1 MKVIR
6 SRRRGCA
13 RSSRRARSWTER
25 LMNETSETC
34 APASSGDSP
43 STTSSPASADG
54 ASPSGSPSGQT
65 TARCGPA
72 VVRANLSARQARAR
86 GWLTSGTCGLTGTGS
101 SSSADLGS
109 SLVSRLKRRLDTA
122 GSILFTLTW
131 KVVATPAGRSVCLL
145 RASGRSTSERGSG
158 SWPSGW
164 RSPDHS
170 SRGGD
175 YQDPLKVFQRI
186 AQGHQINLADQAVV
200 ANWPTPD
207 AALMNDA
214 ADPILHQQ
222 RRDRLKAKWH
232 NGNGAGLPLG
242 QAAHLAAWPSP
253 MTGSPKTAE
262 YNAAGD
268 TCNGRKTRL
277 LVSWATPLKADGR
290 GSAGRGKQELPNQA
304 RMTAWATPAATASTG
319 QLNPAFSLWLMGFDP
334 VAWLL
339 AAPSSKPAPRFHQK
353 TPRTSSA
360 ASAPPL
366 VPAMPSAP
374 PPLPPPPADGGR
386 IAPPPQLAEAPAH
399 RGRSVGELAVAA
411 GWRAGTLLRVVRDS
425 VLLLAQ
431 IGGLRIVSDGL
442 PAVVEDVVNR
452 AQRHFVDCGECN
464 ATGKVMS
471 RPTKEKPESVEVT
484 CPLCLGPGKL
494 IREADPER
502 QQMVLEM
509 AKLLAK
515 GGGAQIAIQQNVG
528 SAAEGKSGGGA
539 GGGLFGRPLPGP
551 DAGVGGAR

>member
-164 RSPDHS
+164 RSPDHN
-170 SRGGD
+170 SRGGG

-186 AQGHQINLADQAVV
+186 AQGHQINLADQAVL

-268 TCNGRKTRL
+268 TCNGRETRL

-290 GSAGRGKQELPNQA
+290 GSAGRGKQGLPNQA
-304 RMTAWATPAATASTG
+304 RMTAWATPAARDFRSDRSRLTSQNLYGTKGQPLARQSLYALDSGPTSSGSPAETASTG

-360 ASAPPL
+360 ASAPSV
-366 VPAMPSAP
+366 VPAMPSS
-374 PPLPPPPADGGR
+374 L
-386 IAPPPQLAEAPAH
+386 
-399 RGRSVGELAVAA
+399 RS
-411 GWRAGTLLRVVRDS
+411 RR
-425 VLLLAQ
+425 
-431 IGGLRIVSDGL
+431 
-442 PAVVEDVVNR
+442 
-452 AQRHFVDCGECN
+452 
-464 ATGKVMS
+464 K
-471 RPTKEKPESVEVT
+471 
-484 CPLCLGPGKL
+484 
-494 IREADPER
+494 
-502 QQMVLEM
+502 
-509 AKLLAK
+509 
-515 GGGAQIAIQQNVG
+515 
-528 SAAEGKSGGGA
+528 
-539 GGGLFGRPLPGP
+539 
-551 DAGVGGAR
+551 